1 MNSKGQKT
9 QSGSKKKVVV
19 AIGGNSIL
27 QQDQVGTYEE
37 QQENIKKMAKSI
49 ASIILGKH
57 RYEISVL
64 IHGNGPQVGNLL
76 LQQESAT
83 NVPNQPM
90 HTVIAMT
97 QGQIGYMIQ
106 QALQNE
112 FIKLKKNKRVVSLI
126 TQTVVTEKDSNL
138 SNVPPTKPIGPFF
151 TESEAKKLGNS
162 TNHVYKK
169 VKPTGKKTWRR
180 VVPSPKPLEIVELD
194 IVKKLIDDSCL
205 LIAGGG
211 GGIPVSKNCS
221 GFEAVN
227 CLVDK
232 DHAASLLAKSIGASV
247 LFFLTD
253 IDKVKLNY
261 GKPNESDLDTI
272 TVKTAK
278 KLLKE
283 GAFLEG
289 SMKPKILASLDFLE
303 SGGDIAI
310 ITSFDHAVAALNG
323 KAGTKITSKD

>member
-1 MNSKGQKT
+1 MNSTGGEN
-9 QSGSKKKVVV
+9 QSGSKKKVVI

-37 QQENIKKMAKSI
+37 QRENIKKTAKFI
-49 ASIILGKH
+49 ASIVLGKH
-57 RYEISVL
+57 RYEISVI

-76 LQQESAT
+76 LQQEFAKE
-83 NVPNQPM
+83 VPNQPM
-90 HTVIAMT
+90 HTVVAMT

-112 FIKLKKNKRVVSLI
+112 FIKLKKNKKIVSLI
-126 TQTVVTEKDSNL
+126 TQTVVTEKDSKL
-138 SNVPPTKPIGPFF
+138 TETPPTKPIGPFF
-151 TESEAKKLGNS
+151 TESEAKKLRNS
-162 TNHVYKK
+162 TNHFYKK
-169 VKPTGKKTWRR
+169 VKPTGGKTWRR

-194 IVKKLIDDSCL
+194 IVKKLVEDSCL

-211 GGIPVSKNCS
+211 GGIPVSKNSS
-221 GFEAVN
+221 GFEGVD
-227 CLVDK
+227 CVVDK
-232 DHAASLLAKSIGASV
+232 DHVASLLAKSIGASV
-247 LFFLTD
+247 LFLLTD

-323 KAGTKITSKD
+323 KAGTRIISKN

>member
-1 MNSKGQKT
+1 MNVKEKNT
-9 QSGSKKKVVV
+9 QSRSKKKVVV

-27 QQDQVGTYEE
+27 QQDQIGTYEE
-37 QQENIKKMAKSI
+37 QQENIKKIAKSI
-49 ASIILGKH
+49 AYIILGKH

-76 LQQESAT
+76 LQQEST
-83 NVPNQPM
+83 RNVPNQPM
-90 HTVIAMT
+90 HIAIAMT

-112 FIKLKKNKRVVSLI
+112 FIKLKKNKKIVSLI
-126 TQTVVTEKDSNL
+126 TQTIVREKDLNL
-138 SNVPPTKPIGPFF
+138 SNVLPTKPIGPFF
-151 TESEAKKLGNS
+151 TDSDAKKLRNS

-169 VKPTGKKTWRR
+169 VKLTGEKTWRR
-180 VVPSPKPLEIVELD
+180 VVPSPKPVEIVELD
-194 IVKKLIDDSCL
+194 IVKKLVDDSCL

-211 GGIPVSKNCS
+211 GGIPVSKNS
-221 GFEAVN
+221 TGFEAVN

-232 DHAASLLAKSIGASV
+232 DHIASLLAKSIGASV
-247 LFFLTD
+247 LFLLTD

-261 GKPNESDLDTI
+261 GKPNESDLDAI

-283 GAFLEG
+283 GVFLEG

-310 ITSFDHAVAALNG
+310 ITSLDHAVAALNG
-323 KAGTKITSKD
+323 KAGTIITSKG

>member
-1 MNSKGQKT
+1 MNSIGGKN
-9 QSGSKKKVVV
+9 QSGSKKKVVI

-37 QQENIKKMAKSI
+37 QQENIKKTAKFI
-49 ASIILGKH
+49 ASIVLGKH
-57 RYEISVL
+57 RYEISV
-64 IHGNGPQVGNLL
+64 ITHGNGPQVGNLL
-76 LQQESAT
+76 LQQEFAK
-83 NVPNQPM
+83 NVPNLPM
-90 HTVIAMT
+90 HTIVAMT
-97 QGQIGYMIQ
+97 QGQIGYMLQ

-112 FIKLKKNKRVVSLI
+112 FIKLKKNKKIVSLI
-126 TQTVVTEKDSNL
+126 TQTVVTEKDSKL
-138 SNVPPTKPIGPFF
+138 TKIPPTKPIGPFF
-151 TESEAKKLGNS
+151 TESEAKKLRNS
-162 TNHVYKK
+162 TNHFYKK
-169 VKPTGKKTWRR
+169 VKPTGGKTWRR

-194 IVKKLIDDSCL
+194 IVKKLVEDSCL

-211 GGIPVSKNCS
+211 GGIPVSKNSS
-221 GFEAVN
+221 GFEGVD
-227 CLVDK
+227 CVVDK
-232 DHAASLLAKSIGASV
+232 DHVASLLAKSIGASV
-247 LFFLTD
+247 LFLLTD

-323 KAGTKITSKD
+323 KAGTRIISKN